1 MSNREEREEG
11 GTPDVIGD
19 VKLGLV
25 VALKQQFNASWI
37 EQEELQISRYAQERL
52 SMHAQIV
59 LLGRQGGWSVS
70 EGADKQDSGLG
81 KKSSRSH

>member
-1 MSNREEREEG
+1 LSNREEREEG

-52 SMHAQIV
+52 RTHAHIV
-59 LLGRQGGWSVS
+59 LLGRQGGWSVGG
-70 EGADKQDSGLG
+70 GADKQDSGLG
-81 KKSSRSH
+81 KI